1 MASGLRI
8 LTASLL
14 LAAGCGGGSSD
25 GAGGSAAAFAGA
37 AWKTADV
44 GGVGLA
50 GSLDYEA
57 GVHVLRGSGAD
68 IWNAADE
75 FRFAWLPLSGDG
87 EVTARVLSLEN
98 TNEWAKAGVMI
109 RDSLAPGA
117 PFAMT
122 VLTPS
127 HGSSLQ
133 WRDVAGGGCDLAF
146 GPALAAPAWV
156 RLTREGDVFTG
167 RASADGRTWTLV
179 GSRTIPMRANVLV
192 GLCVTSHD
200 DALVGEAR
208 LDAVGLRGR
217 VEPWVARSGLRA
229 VPLGRVTFQDG
240 FWAPR
245 IESNRTAAI
254 PMMRQALID
263 NHTIDNFAKAANLM
277 GGNRDGFP
285 WSDGDVYGLVE
296 AMAYS
301 LRRHPDGALEEQME
315 QIVATIVA
323 AQLKSG
329 PLSGYLNTYFQLGN
343 AGRGYGG
350 STLALQPWEDLIGAH
365 EHIVAGGLLQAGV
378 AHFETTGRTYLL
390 DAARKYSD
398 HMSSVFGEG
407 RTIGVPGHQG
417 LEHVL
422 FALGMLPGV
431 GRASD
436 FEQAKFY
443 LDERGRHSGGRAVYG
458 EFCQDL
464 RPLRETT
471 EPLGHCV
478 RLGYQSM
485 AATDLAATTG
495 DAALLDA
502 VDRAWTNLVERK
514 MYVTG
519 GVGHR
524 LYNEGFGP
532 DWDLSHEQ
540 AYNESCAACALL
552 GWTIRLGNL
561 KADGKYLDVLE
572 RVLYNGFAAGRSI
585 DGTRLYY
592 NNDVRRDGFKSRFGI
607 PCCAINLIR
616 TVPSVPG
623 WQYAT
628 RENDG
633 LWTHLYV
640 AGQAQVPY
648 GGAVVGLKQE
658 TDYPWDG
665 AVKITLTPSAPASF
679 GLRLR
684 IPEWAPGA
692 AATVNGAPVAG
703 APSKGYLAI
712 HRLWSSGDVVEL
724 QLPMPVRRLRSDPR
738 VFADRGRAAFARG
751 PIVYCLES
759 PDNAAPVHKI
769 VVPETAVLTATHDG
783 GLLGGVTKLA
793 GTGLHADT
801 SAPVA
806 FTMIP
811 YAVWD
816 NRAHD
821 TSMTVQVP
829 ETAAAALVQPDRG
842 RLAAAAATASHGADL
857 AALHDGILPKASDD
871 LSVPRFTWWDR
882 QGTAEWVEL
891 ALPSPMRVWRSD
903 LFWFRDAELGGG
915 CDFPESFS
923 HEYWTGSAWAPL
935 VPDADYENATDLMA
949 PWHFT
954 ILRFRPV
961 TTSKVRLQVQLK
973 PGKSAGLLEW
983 RLPE

>member
-1 MASGLRI
+1 MATGLRI
-8 LTASLL
+8 LIVPLL
-14 LAAGCGGGSSD
+14 LAGCSGGSSD
-25 GAGGSAAAFAGA
+25 GGGGGSTAGFAAA
-37 AWKTADV
+37 AWKSADV
-44 GGVGLA
+44 GATGLA
-50 GSLDYEA
+50 GSVDYEA
-57 GVHVLRGSGAD
+57 GIHTLRGSGAD

-75 FRFAWLPLSGDG
+75 FRFSWLPLSGDG
-87 EVTARVLSLEN
+87 EITARVLSLEA
-98 TNEWAKAGVMI
+98 TNEWAKSGVMI
-109 RDSLAPGA
+109 RESLAPGA

-122 VLTPS
+122 VVTPT
-127 HGSSLQ
+127 HGTSLQ
-133 WRDVAGGGCDLAF
+133 GRDLAGGGCDLAF
-146 GPALAAPAWV
+146 GPNLTAPAWV
-156 RLTREGDVFTG
+156 RLTRSGDVFTG
-167 RASADGRTWTLV
+167 RASSDGRTWTLI
-179 GSRTIPMRANVLV
+179 GSRTIPMGADVLV
-192 GLCVTSHD
+192 GLCVTAHD
-200 DALVGEAR
+200 DALECETR
-208 LDAVGLRGR
+208 IDAVGISGR
-217 VEPWVARSGLRA
+217 VQGWVARSGLRA
-229 VPLGRVTFQDG
+229 VPFGRVTLQDG

-245 IESNRTAAI
+245 IATNRTASI
-254 PMMRQALID
+254 PQMRQALLD
-263 NHTIDNFAKAANLM
+263 NHTIDNFAKAADLM

-285 WSDGDVYGLVE
+285 WSDGDVYALVE

-301 LRRHPDGALEEQME
+301 LRQHPDGALEDHME
-315 QIVATIVA
+315 QIIANIIA

-350 STLALQPWEDLIGAH
+350 STLTLQPWEDLIGAH

-378 AHFETTGRTYLL
+378 AHFETTGRTTLL

-398 HMSSVFGEG
+398 HMSSKFGEG
-407 RTIGVPGHQG
+407 KTVGVPGHQG
-417 LEHVL
+417 LEYVL
-422 FALGMLPGV
+422 FSLGMLPGV

-443 LDERGRHSGGRAVYG
+443 LDERGRHSAGREVYG

-464 RPLRETT
+464 RPIREET

-478 RLGYQSM
+478 RMGYQSM

-519 GVGHR
+519 GTGHR
-524 LYNEGFGP
+524 LYNEGYAP
-532 DWDLSHEQ
+532 DWDLSHGQ
-540 AYNESCAACALL
+540 AYNETCASCALM
-552 GWTIRLGNL
+552 GWTLRLGNL

-572 RVLYNGFAAGRSI
+572 RVLYNGFASGRSI

-592 NNDVRRDGFKSRFGI
+592 NNDVTRSGFKSRFGI
-607 PCCAINLIR
+607 PCCAMNLVR

-623 WQYAT
+623 FQYAT
-628 RENDG
+628 REGDG
-633 LWTHLYV
+633 VWTHLYI

-648 GGAVVGLKQE
+648 GDGVVGLKQE
-658 TDYPWDG
+658 TNYPWDG
-665 AVKITLTPSAPASF
+665 AVKITVTPSAPVSF

-684 IPEWAPGA
+684 IPEWAAGA
-692 AATVNGAPVAG
+692 TATVNGSPVGG
-703 APSKGYLAI
+703 APSQGYLSI
-712 HRLWSSGDVVEL
+712 HRAWASGDVVQL
-724 QLPMPVRRLRSDPR
+724 QLPMAIRRLRSDLK
-738 VFADRGRAAFARG
+738 VSADRGRSAFARG

-769 VVPETAVLTATHDG
+769 VVPESAVLSATHDG
-783 GLLGGVTKLA
+783 GLLGGVTKLT

-821 TSMTVQVP
+821 SSMLVQVP
-829 ETAAAALVQPDRG
+829 ETAAAAVVQPDRG
-842 RLAAAAATASHGADL
+842 RLATATASASHGVDL
-857 AALHDGILPKASDD
+857 SALHDGVLPTASDD
-871 LSVPRFTWWDR
+871 LSIPRFTWWPR
-882 QGTAEWVEL
+882 QGTAEWAEL
-891 ALPSPMRVWRSD
+891 AFPAPMTVWRSD
-903 LFWFRDAELGGG
+903 LFWFRDVELGGG
-915 CDFPESFS
+915 CDFPQSFS

-935 VPDADYENATDLMA
+935 VPDADYANAGDLLA

-954 ILRFRPV
+954 ILRFSPV
-961 TTSKVRLQVQLK
+961 TTSKVRLKVQLK